1 MQMTT
6 TVQHVRKAASVVL
19 QILLLHS
26 LVSFGAQKAGGGR
39 RPPVSSPQ
47 GSSNAS
53 CSMAEFDACMRK
65 LSSITESDE
74 LALAST
80 RHELDILCSKWKAGH
95 RCVDE
100 HMSRCSDRLKQI
112 LYNDVV
118 HGTRQV
124 MNELCSPGRMQND
137 YLRLAPCFK
146 SLFVEG
152 GKCSQKYKSMIQWS
166 KASTDMTEAA
176 NVEEGLRRT
185 CCTFN
190 EYVHCYYVHM
200 PELCGEEGRDFFRTY
215 TEKMSGPLI
224 HEHCA
229 SYTYDSTCSE
239 AASTAAPTTAAPRQ
253 HRRRA
258 AAACLLLTAAA
269 TLL

>member
-1 MQMTT
+1 
-6 TVQHVRKAASVVL
+6 
-19 QILLLHS
+19 
-26 LVSFGAQKAGGGR
+26 
-39 RPPVSSPQ
+39 
-47 GSSNAS
+47 
-53 CSMAEFDACMRK
+53 MAEFDACMRQ

-74 LALAST
+74 LALAASK
-80 RHELDILCSKWKAGH
+80 HELDILCSKWKMGH
-95 RCVDE
+95 RCMDE
-100 HMSRCSDRLKQI
+100 HMSRCSDKLKQY

-118 HGTRQV
+118 QGTRQV
-124 MNELCSPGRMQND
+124 MNELCSPGRMQTD

-152 GKCSQKYKSMIQWS
+152 GKCSQKYRSMIQWS
-166 KASTDMTEAA
+166 KASADMTEGS

-229 SYTYDSTCSE
+229 SYTYDSTCND
-239 AASTAAPTTAAPRQ
+239 
-253 HRRRA
+253 RA
-258 AAACLLLTAAA
+258 AAAAGQPLLARRRWTWDHVALVATTAAA
-269 TLL
+269 NLVVAAATPL